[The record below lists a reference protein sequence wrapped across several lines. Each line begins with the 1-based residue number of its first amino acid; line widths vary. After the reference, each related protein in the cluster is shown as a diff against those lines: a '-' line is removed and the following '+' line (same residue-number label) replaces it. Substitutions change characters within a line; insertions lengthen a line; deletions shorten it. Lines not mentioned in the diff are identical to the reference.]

1 MVDRAF
7 NIGDLVLQHD
17 AKLHMPPFMRRQ
29 DGKAK
34 TLSQSEILK
43 TRNITSLRIHI
54 KHAVAR
60 MKNFRILFLPLLYQ
74 TLVMVAVFCNMPLLL
89 KY

>member
-7 NIGDLVLQHD
+7 NIDDLVLQHD
-17 AKLHMPPFMRRQ
+17 TKLHMPPFMRRQ

-34 TLSQSEILK
+34 TLNQSEILK

-60 MKNFRILFLPLLYQ
+60 MKNFRILSKTIIFVFASSVSDLGDGCSFL
-74 TLVMVAVFCNMPLLL
+74 
-89 KY
+89 